1 MFHRVLAVNLRLAF
15 ILQQNA
21 PEDAPASESA
31 EIVDPTL
38 AKYMLYMLYL
48 LSFVLVFLFAT
59 YAILRASRK
68 SRESL
73 AKQKPEHT
81 DAGDVWAMHKLP
93 KELETDDEDAA
104 SAGGNGA

>member
-1 MFHRVLAVNLRLAF
+1 MFHCILAANIGLTF

-21 PEDAPASESA
+21 PDGAPASESA

-38 AKYMLYMLYL
+38 AKYLLYLLYL
-48 LSFVLVFLFAT
+48 LSFVLVFLFGT

-93 KELETDDEDAA
+93 KELETDDADAA
-104 SAGGNGA
+104 SADGDGE